1 MLMVQFGLFAFCV
14 LFMKNNQ
21 NSLLQNNTHLTVLW
35 ADRFVQLYYI
45 SLYSLK
51 QEL

>member
-1 MLMVQFGLFAFCV
+1 MLIVQFGLYAFCV
-14 LFMKNNQ
+14 LFIKNNQ
-21 NSLLQNNTHLTVLW
+21 KTKLQNNTNLTILW
-35 ADRFVQLYYI
+35 ADWFVQLYYI